1 MVKTPHS
8 QGREN
13 GFYPWLGNCVA
24 WPRKMKEIEKTMMT
38 LDNWEELPQGRECGG
53 RETDLGSELR
63 VNRRG

>member
-8 QGREN
+8 QGRGH

-24 WPRKMKEIEKTMMT
+24 WPRTMKETEKRMMT
-38 LDNWEELPQGRECGG
+38 LNNWEKLPQGRECGG
-53 RETDLGSELR
+53 KETDLGSGLR